1 MLGGFMKIR
10 PKRRRS
16 NDNPYILN
24 FNERNNSY
32 TVSFKDVYGN
42 IQILDVDE
50 KIYNCLDKFELKDL
64 SEMNEFDRHIEHSYI
79 YENKIN
85 DRAFFKTESVE
96 DIVENKIISDK
107 LKEAIDE
114 LSVIQRKRIKMYYFE
129 GLSQKEI
136 AEVEG
141 VSVRAVQY
149 TLNEAISEL
158 RKILKNYKN

>member
-1 MLGGFMKIR
+1 MNKR

-16 NDNPYILN
+16 KDNPYILN
-24 FNERNNSY
+24 FNDGRNVY

-42 IQILDVDE
+42 IQIVDVDE

-64 SEMNEFDRHIEHSYI
+64 SEMNEYDRHIEHSNI

-85 DRAFFKTESVE
+85 DRAFLQAESVE
-96 DIVENKIISDK
+96 DIVENKLISDK
-107 LKEAIDE
+107 LKNAIDE

-136 AEVEG
+136 TEIEG
-141 VSVRAVQY
+141 VSLRAVQY

>member
-1 MLGGFMKIR
+1 MNKR

-16 NDNPYILN
+16 KDNPYILN
-24 FNERNNSY
+24 FNDGRNVY

-42 IQILDVDE
+42 IQIVDVDE

-64 SEMNEFDRHIEHSYI
+64 SEMNEYDRHIEHSNI

-85 DRAFFKTESVE
+85 DCAFLQAESVE
-96 DIVENKIISDK
+96 DIVENKLISDK
-107 LKEAIDE
+107 LKNAIDE

-136 AEVEG
+136 AEIEG
-141 VSVRAVQY
+141 VSLRAVQY

>member
-1 MLGGFMKIR
+1 MKER
-10 PKRRRS
+10 PKRRRKK
-16 NDNPYILN
+16 DNPYILN
-24 FNERNNSY
+24 YNDNSKIY
-32 TVSFKDVYGN
+32 TVSFKDVKGN
-42 IQILDVDE
+42 IQIVE
-50 KIYNCLDKFELKDL
+50 INKEIYDCLDKFELNDL
-64 SEMNEFDRHIEHSYI
+64 SEMNEFDRHIEHSYT

-85 DRAFFKTESVE
+85 DRAFIKTESVE

-107 LKEAIDE
+107 LKKAIDE

-141 VSVRAVQY
+141 VSLRAVQY

>member
-1 MLGGFMKIR
+1 MKER
-10 PKRRRS
+10 PKRRRKK
-16 NDNPYILN
+16 DNPYILN
-24 FNERNNSY
+24 YNDNSKIY
-32 TVSFKDVYGN
+32 TVSFKDVKGN
-42 IQILDVDE
+42 IQIVE
-50 KIYNCLDKFELKDL
+50 INKEIYDCLDKFELNDL

-85 DRAFFKTESVE
+85 DRAFIKTESVE

-107 LKEAIDE
+107 LKKAIDE

-141 VSVRAVQY
+141 VSLRAVQY

>member
-1 MLGGFMKIR
+1 MNKR

-16 NDNPYILN
+16 KDNPYILN
-24 FNERNNSY
+24 FNDGRNVY

-42 IQILDVDE
+42 IQIVDVDE

-64 SEMNEFDRHIEHSYI
+64 SEMNEYDRHIEHSNI

-85 DRAFFKTESVE
+85 DRAFLQAESVE
-96 DIVENKIISDK
+96 DIVENKLISDK
-107 LKEAIDE
+107 LKKAIDE

-136 AEVEG
+136 AEIEG
-141 VSVRAVQY
+141 VSLRAVQY

>member
-1 MLGGFMKIR
+1 MKIR

-16 NDNPYILN
+16 KDNPYILN
-24 FNERNNSY
+24 FNESNNVY

-42 IQILDVDE
+42 IQIVDVDE
-50 KIYNCLDKFELKDL
+50 KIYNCLDKFELNDL

-85 DRAFFKTESVE
+85 DRAFIKTESVE
-96 DIVENKIISDK
+96 DIVENKIIK
-107 LKEAIDE
+107 KAIDE

-141 VSVRAVQY
+141 VSLRAVQY

>member
-1 MLGGFMKIR
+1 MNKR

-16 NDNPYILN
+16 KDNPYILN
-24 FNERNNSY
+24 FNDGRNVY

-42 IQILDVDE
+42 IQIVDVDE
-50 KIYNCLDKFELKDL
+50 KIYDCLDKFELKDL
-64 SEMNEFDRHIEHSYI
+64 SEMNEYDRHIEHSNI

-85 DRAFFKTESVE
+85 DRAFLQAESVE
-96 DIVENKIISDK
+96 DIVENKLISDK
-107 LKEAIDE
+107 LKNAIDE

-136 AEVEG
+136 AEIEG
-141 VSVRAVQY
+141 VSLRAVQY

>member
-1 MLGGFMKIR
+1 MKIR

-16 NDNPYILN
+16 KDNPYILN
-24 FNERNNSY
+24 FNDGRNVY

-42 IQILDVDE
+42 IQIVDVDE

-64 SEMNEFDRHIEHSYI
+64 SEMNEYDRHIEHSNI

-85 DRAFFKTESVE
+85 DRAFLQAESVE
-96 DIVENKIISDK
+96 DIVENKLISDK
-107 LKEAIDE
+107 LKNAIDE

-136 AEVEG
+136 AEIEG
-141 VSVRAVQY
+141 VSLRAVQY

>member
-1 MLGGFMKIR
+1 MKER
-10 PKRRRS
+10 PKRRRKK
-16 NDNPYILN
+16 DNPYILN
-24 FNERNNSY
+24 YNDNSKIY
-32 TVSFKDVYGN
+32 TVSFKDVKGN
-42 IQILDVDE
+42 IQIVE
-50 KIYNCLDKFELKDL
+50 INKEIYDCLDKFELNDL

-85 DRAFFKTESVE
+85 DRAFIKTESVE

-107 LKEAIDE
+107 LKKAIDE
-114 LSVIQRKRIKMYYFE
+114 LSLIQRKRIKMYYFE

-141 VSVRAVQY
+141 VSLRAVQY

>member
-1 MLGGFMKIR
+1 MKER
-10 PKRRRS
+10 PKRRRKK
-16 NDNPYILN
+16 DNPYILN
-24 FNERNNSY
+24 YNDNSKIY
-32 TVSFKDVYGN
+32 TVSFKDVKGN
-42 IQILDVDE
+42 IQIVE
-50 KIYNCLDKFELKDL
+50 INKEIYDCLDKFELNDL

-85 DRAFFKTESVE
+85 DRAFIKTESVE

-107 LKEAIDE
+107 LKKAIDE

-129 GLSQKEI
+129 GLSQNEI

-141 VSVRAVQY
+141 VSLRAVQY

>member
-1 MLGGFMKIR
+1 MNKR

-16 NDNPYILN
+16 KDNPYILN
-24 FNERNNSY
+24 FNDGRNVY

-42 IQILDVDE
+42 IQIVDVDE

-64 SEMNEFDRHIEHSYI
+64 SEMNEYDRHIEHSYI

-85 DRAFFKTESVE
+85 DCAFLQAESVE
-96 DIVENKIISDK
+96 DIVENKLISDK
-107 LKEAIDE
+107 LKNAIDE

-136 AEVEG
+136 AEIEG
-141 VSVRAVQY
+141 VSLRAVQY
-149 TLNEAISEL
+149 TLNKAISEL
-158 RKILKNYKN
+158 KKILKN

>member
-1 MLGGFMKIR
+1 MKERQKIR
-10 PKRRRS
+10 RKK
-16 NDNPYILN
+16 DNLYILN
-24 FNERNNSY
+24 YNDNRKIY
-32 TVSFKDVYGN
+32 IVSFKDVKGN
-42 IQILDVDE
+42 IQIVE
-50 KIYNCLDKFELKDL
+50 INKEIYDCLDKFELKDL

-79 YENKIN
+79 YENKLN
-85 DRAFFKTESVE
+85 DRAFIKTKSVE

-107 LKEAIDE
+107 LKKAIDE

-141 VSVRAVQY
+141 VSLRAVQY

>member
-1 MLGGFMKIR
+1 MKER
-10 PKRRRS
+10 PKRRRKK
-16 NDNPYILN
+16 DNPYILN
-24 FNERNNSY
+24 FNDNSKFY
-32 TVSFKDVYGN
+32 TVSFKDVKGN
-42 IQILDVDE
+42 MQIVEISKD
-50 KIYNCLDKFELKDL
+50 IYNCLDKFELNDL
-64 SEMNEFDRHIEHSYI
+64 AEMNEYDRHIEHSYT

-85 DRAFFKTESVE
+85 DRAFIKTESVE

-107 LKEAIDE
+107 LKKAIDE

-141 VSVRAVQY
+141 VSLRAVQY

>member
-1 MLGGFMKIR
+1 MKER
-10 PKRRRS
+10 PKRRRKK
-16 NDNPYILN
+16 DNPYILN
-24 FNERNNSY
+24 YNDNSKIY
-32 TVSFKDVYGN
+32 TVSFKDVKGN
-42 IQILDVDE
+42 IQIVE
-50 KIYNCLDKFELKDL
+50 INKEIYDCLDKFELNDL

-85 DRAFFKTESVE
+85 DRAFIKTESVE

-107 LKEAIDE
+107 LKKAIDE

>member
-1 MLGGFMKIR
+1 M
-10 PKRRRS
+10 
-16 NDNPYILN
+16 N
-24 FNERNNSY
+24 FNDGRNVY

-42 IQILDVDE
+42 IQIVDVDE

-64 SEMNEFDRHIEHSYI
+64 SEMNEYDRHIEHSNI

-85 DRAFFKTESVE
+85 DRAFLQAESVE
-96 DIVENKIISDK
+96 DIVENKLISDK
-107 LKEAIDE
+107 LKNAIDE

-136 AEVEG
+136 AEIEG
-141 VSVRAVQY
+141 VSLRAVQY

>member
-1 MLGGFMKIR
+1 MKIR

-16 NDNPYILN
+16 KDNPYILN
-24 FNERNNSY
+24 FNDDRNAY
-32 TVSFKDVYGN
+32 TVSFKDVCGN
-42 IQILDVDE
+42 MQIVDIDE
-50 KIYNCLDKFELKDL
+50 NIYNCLDKFELNDL
-64 SEMNEFDRHIEHSYI
+64 SEMNEYDRHIEHSYI

-85 DRAFFKTESVE
+85 DRTFIQAESVE

-107 LKEAIDE
+107 LKKAIDE

-129 GLSQKEI
+129 GLSQKKI
-136 AEVEG
+136 AEIEG
-141 VSVRAVQY
+141 VSLRAVQY

>member
-1 MLGGFMKIR
+1 MNKR

-16 NDNPYILN
+16 KDNPYILN
-24 FNERNNSY
+24 FNDGRNVY

-42 IQILDVDE
+42 IQIVDVDE

-64 SEMNEFDRHIEHSYI
+64 SEMNEYDRHIEHSNI

-85 DRAFFKTESVE
+85 DRAFLQAESVE
-96 DIVENKIISDK
+96 DIVENKLISDK
-107 LKEAIDE
+107 LKNAIDE

-136 AEVEG
+136 AEIEG
-141 VSVRAVQY
+141 VSLRAVQY